1 MHTMLYSTLF
11 HPSFW
16 QCSCR
21 SVTGSLP
28 VQDAGATNVFGLGGG
43 CAAAGSFGGVAVAFG
58 FPFCF
63 VLTGGGS
70 GSGGF
75 WGFGS
80 FGVFFAIAERVQ
92 ELRKKIPKFLCLVDR
107 A

>member
-1 MHTMLYSTLF
+1 MLYSTLF

-21 SVTGSLP
+21 SVTGSFP
-28 VQDAGATNVFGLGGG
+28 VHDAGATSVFGLGGG
-43 CAAAGSFGGVAVAFG
+43 CAAVGSLGGFAVAFG
-58 FPFCF
+58 FPF

-80 FGVFFAIAERVQ
+80 FGVFFAISERVQ
-92 ELRKKIPKFLCLVDR
+92 KLRKNPKKNCALSI